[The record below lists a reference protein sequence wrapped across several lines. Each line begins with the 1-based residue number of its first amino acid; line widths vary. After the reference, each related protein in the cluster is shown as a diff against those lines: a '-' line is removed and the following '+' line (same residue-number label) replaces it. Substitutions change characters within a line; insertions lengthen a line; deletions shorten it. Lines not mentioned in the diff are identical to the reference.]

1 MSDGRQGERQ
11 EHEAHE
17 TVWFKARHC
26 GSHLQAEL
34 SLQAI
39 TRCCSLPSLAAF
51 SFANCLL
58 YALLLGEEPG
68 SGAATSC
75 IGLGSCL
82 QVTVRDA
89 AVRLSAEFGSHQA
102 GIEGGGTDVF
112 CAGGKARQPCFGLVQ
127 SQRVR
132 MGPNPSP
139 FLSSCFLARG
149 MQWGPLILHWI
160 PGCCGMLACSAGA
173 GAVCVQGGSGP
184 FPMQGRGE
192 MACVN
197 STPQDIKC
205 AAVGWKL
212 ALGAPFFWCRA
223 APCFFSP
230 LGGWMG

>member
-17 TVWFKARHC
+17 TVWFKARRC

-82 QVTVRDA
+82 QIMVRDA
-89 AVRLSAEFGSHQA
+89 AVHLSAEFGSKQA
-102 GIEGGGTDVF
+102 LRVEAQTCSVQGVKQSSHALALFRANMRGWDQTQALFSPAAFWLEGCSRDHSSHTGSQGAVG
-112 CAGGKARQPCFGLVQ
+112 CSRAQLELGL
-127 SQRVR
+127 RVCR
-132 MGPNPSP
+132 EDLAPSP
-139 FLSSCFLARG
+139 CEAEARR
-149 MQWGPLILHWI
+149 H
-160 PGCCGMLACSAGA
+160 
-173 GAVCVQGGSGP
+173 V
-184 FPMQGRGE
+184 
-192 MACVN
+192 
-197 STPQDIKC
+197 
-205 AAVGWKL
+205 
-212 ALGAPFFWCRA
+212 
-223 APCFFSP
+223 
-230 LGGWMG
+230 